1 MRQERKA
8 WEKSKLDSTVNDP
21 SSLWKNVKTWL
32 NWSNS
37 GPPTRLFHIG
47 RMVSSPA
54 GIAGTMNSFF
64 LGKVAG
70 LRENIPEA
78 ATDPLSKLRESM
90 SNRQCTFSLG
100 AVDPSE
106 VLKII
111 KSLKN
116 SKSTGT
122 DNVDTYICHQVG
134 CSGHISPSNSHNQ
147 LIHIQV

>member
-1 MRQERKA
+1 ME
-8 WEKSKLDSTVNDP
+8 
-21 SSLWKNVKTWL
+21 NVKTWL

-37 GPPTRLFHIG
+37 VPPTRLFHNG

-54 GIAGTMNSFF
+54 GCAGTMNSFF

-70 LRENIPEA
+70 LRENIPQ

-90 SNRQCTFSLG
+90 SK
-100 AVDPSE
+100 

-122 DNVDTYICHQVG
+122 DNVDTYVIKLVAQDILAPLTHINNLSISKSHFPQ
-134 CSGHISPSNSHNQ
+134 SGSM
-147 LIHIQV
+147 LRLCLC